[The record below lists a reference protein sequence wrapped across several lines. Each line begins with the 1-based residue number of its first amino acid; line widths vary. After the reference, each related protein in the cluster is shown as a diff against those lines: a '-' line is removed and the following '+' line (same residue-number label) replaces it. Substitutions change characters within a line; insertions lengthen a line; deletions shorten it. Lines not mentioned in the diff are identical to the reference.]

1 MIPMVKK
8 RRYNSG
14 RSTGSDL
21 QDFSTV
27 LIGAGI
33 LLFLWL
39 IAIAVQFIIAYWYV
53 ITPVI
58 LCLIYVWFKLPSK
71 TPSMPIPSTKT
82 IETIEDSTTN
92 QGKKTVKTLET
103 YQDKKPAGIIQALI
117 NRL

>member
-1 MIPMVKK
+1 MVKK
-8 RRYNSG
+8 RRYNSS

-21 QDFSTV
+21 KDFGTV

-39 IAIAVQFIIAYWYV
+39 IAITVQFIVSYWYV

-71 TPSMPIPSTKT
+71 TPSIPIPSTRT
-82 IETIEDSTTN
+82 IETIEDYTNN
-92 QGKKTVKTLET
+92 QGKKRVKTLET
-103 YQDKKPAGIIQALI
+103 YQEKRSPGIIQALI
-117 NRL
+117 NRLGG

>member
-1 MIPMVKK
+1 MVKK

-21 QDFSTV
+21 QDFSTA

-39 IAIAVQFIIAYWYV
+39 IAIAVQFIITYWYV
-53 ITPVI
+53 ITPIV
-58 LCLIYVWFKLPSK
+58 LCGIYAWFKLPSK
-71 TPSMPIPSTKT
+71 VQPVPIPTAKT
-82 IETIEDSTTN
+82 VETIEDYTNN
-92 QGKKTVKTLET
+92 QGKKRVKTLET
-103 YQDKKPAGIIQALI
+103 YQEKKSSGIIQALI